1 MDAPSPMQCRTGSV
15 MLQGHFVTPPR
26 TCVRAYS
33 YTRGAALK
41 YRQLRYSKFYITIS
55 VTIVVAIYAQR
66 GAVQPTL
73 QPLEKQRS

>member
-1 MDAPSPMQCRTGSV
+1 MHHRRCNAERVPLCCKDTSLRLHAHV
-15 MLQGHFVTPPR
+15 Y
-26 TCVRAYS
+26 AYA
-33 YTRGAALK
+33 YTRGAAFK